1 MGMQIVASA
10 GTDNLYP
17 AFDQISLRQFRDRLW
32 LVTVGTFVAKGLKL
46 LRLGDGVVKR
56 ALEFDN
62 FLSFGGCVR
71 YVSSFGRG
79 YQRQNF
85 VNCLFSE
92 SSQFIRRTV
101 LNRVGHPGH
110 AWIEPQ
116 RLALGFGGFVKC
128 FGRDGATG
136 DATPV

>member
-1 MGMQIVASA
+1 MKIVGSA
-10 GTDNLYP
+10 GTDNLYR
-17 AFDQISLRQFRDRLW
+17 AFDQISLRQFHERLW
-32 LVTVGTFVAKGLKL
+32 RVTVRTFVAKGLKL
-46 LRLGDGVVKR
+46 FRLSDGVVKR
-56 ALEFDN
+56 AFEFDN
-62 FLSFGGCVR
+62 SSASAGASIMLV
-71 YVSSFGRG
+71 SFGRS

-85 VNCLFSE
+85 VNCLFGE
-92 SSQFIRRTV
+92 ISQFIRRTV

-110 AWIEPQ
+110 AWIESQ